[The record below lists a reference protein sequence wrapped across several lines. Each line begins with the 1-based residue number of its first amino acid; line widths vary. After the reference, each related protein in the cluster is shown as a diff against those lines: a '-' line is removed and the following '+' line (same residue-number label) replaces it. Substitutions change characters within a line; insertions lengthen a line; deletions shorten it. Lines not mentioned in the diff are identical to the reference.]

1 MKQASSDDYIKTLK
15 ERMRISK
22 IYSAHQMIGLSIAE
36 LLEDGMH
43 KALYMKLAKEY
54 NNDWLMRLARD
65 VASRANIQ
73 NKGAYFMKLLQNK
86 RMNEKD

>member
-1 MKQASSDDYIKTLK
+1 MKQASPEDYIKTLR

-22 IYSAHQMIGLSIAE
+22 IYSAHQMVGLSIAE
-36 LLEDGMH
+36 LLEDKAH

-65 VASRANIQ
+65 VASRVNIQ
-73 NKGAYFMKLLQNK
+73 SKGAYFMKLLQNK
-86 RMNEKD
+86 KINKKD